1 LAWIAALSLA
11 VVGGGL
17 TESAAAREVPAPET
31 MPLHT
36 AVARDLVSVEVTGRG
51 FASGDS
57 VLVHVRR
64 KCAHPLNLTI
74 VEGTVARPING
85 DFQSMALVRVKL
97 VATNDKWVNASSMS
111 VNDNLACTF
120 LVEGYCRDIGKPA
133 PTRRDK
139 FQIEGPDSADTGVL
153 VRAGRVEATVAIKQA
168 AIWIQREQMSQA
180 QARACLGDSLRE
192 PGLAVAIQL
201 ASVGNAQREVPVYP
215 PINAANGE
223 AGVAVQVEA
232 NLEALRKVV
241 GKLRADA
248 QRNRETRG
256 GVGDTSQPETRRQG
270 NPPRANETRR
280 KGKILAAVGNALR
293 QIDKVD
299 VEVGP
304 VRVGSFQAG
313 ANAGREV
320 GSREVQG
327 REVEGR
333 EVEGREVQSREVQS
347 REVEGRGDAPT
358 AGDFDAP
365 LTKDFFR
372 LEIRGG

>member
-1 LAWIAALSLA
+1 MKTTSVTWVEWRTRFLAWIAALSLA

-17 TESAAAREVPAPET
+17 TEAAAAREVPAPET

-97 VATNDKWVNASSMS
+97 FATNDKWVNASSMS
-111 VNDNLACTF
+111 VNDNLVRTF

-133 PTRRDK
+133 PTHRDK

-168 AIWIQREQMSQA
+168 AIWIQRERMNHE
-180 QARACLGDSLRE
+180 QARERLGHSLGDQ
-192 PGLAVAIQL
+192 GLTVAIQL
-201 ASVGNAQREVPVYP
+201 ASAGVAQREVPGKAP
-215 PINAANGE
+215 LNADHGE
-223 AGVAVQVEA
+223 AGVAVQVQA
-232 NLEALRKVV
+232 NLEGLKEVV
-241 GKLRADA
+241 AKIRSNA
-248 QRNRETRG
+248 QRHRETRG
-256 GVGDTSQPETRRQG
+256 GVGDTSQPEIRRQG

-313 ANAGREV
+313 AN
-320 GSREVQG
+320 
-327 REVEGR
+327 
-333 EVEGREVQSREVQS
+333 EGREVQSREVQS
-347 REVEGRGDAPT
+347 REVEGREVEGRGDAPT

-372 LEIRGG
+372 LDIRGG